1 MKQIKEFPDYSI
13 LSNGIVINTITGKVK
28 SVQTNYKNGYKSVIL
43 YKNNIT
49 KRLYIHRLV
58 ALAYLQKPDDKNFV
72 NHKDLNKSNN
82 DVSNLEWVTSSE
94 NNIHMWKYG
103 NLKQHLS
110 KIVLNIETGI
120 FYNSIYEASKSCN
133 INYSTLKLHLRINK
147 KCSFIYV

>member
-133 INYSTLKLHLRINK
+133 INYSTLKLHLRRNK